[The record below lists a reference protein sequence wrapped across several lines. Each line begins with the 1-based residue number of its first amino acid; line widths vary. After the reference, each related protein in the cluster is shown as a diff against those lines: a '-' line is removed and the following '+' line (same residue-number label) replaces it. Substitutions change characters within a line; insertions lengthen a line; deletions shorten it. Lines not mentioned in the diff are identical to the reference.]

1 MNHDLSVKMCM
12 LFSGEN
18 PKSFFFWLGEPGLQG
33 PPGQSGERGEPGVDG
48 IPGFVGER
56 GEPGKI
62 MYSSKSER

>member
-1 MNHDLSVKMCM
+1 M
-12 LFSGEN
+12 
-18 PKSFFFWLGEPGLQG
+18 FFCFFLLGEPGLQG
-33 PPGQSGERGEPGVDG
+33 PPGQLGERGEPGVDG